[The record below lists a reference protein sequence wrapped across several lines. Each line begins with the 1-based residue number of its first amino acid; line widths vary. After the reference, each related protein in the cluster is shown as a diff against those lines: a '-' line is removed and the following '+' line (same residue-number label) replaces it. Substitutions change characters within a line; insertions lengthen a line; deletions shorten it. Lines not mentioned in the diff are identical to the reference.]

1 MLNERDLKGVYVPIV
16 TPFLPNTEL
25 DLDSYRNYLGRLLEQ
40 EIQGLVIN
48 GTTGESPT
56 VSWEE
61 VVDLV
66 QMTKA
71 CMMGNK
77 NHIPVVI
84 GTGTNDTVSTVK
96 RTEMA
101 GQIGADAVLVVMP
114 YYSRPSQDGILE
126 HFRKVAQVGVPIIA
140 YEVPSRTGVR
150 LTADTII
157 RIMDLNGVIGL
168 KDSSG
173 GIGLISELTCLGSK
187 PVLCGEDIYFHAMLS
202 QGASGGILASANVN
216 THAFINVFRL
226 ASKGDFI
233 KAKKAFDLLVPLIQ
247 RLFQES
253 NPSPLKWLLARQGI
267 ISSDTL
273 RLPMGPITKGLQLEL
288 ERTMQNPINNEINTF
303 RSP

>member
-1 MLNERDLKGVYVPIV
+1 MLNERDLKGIFVPVV
-16 TPFLPNTEL
+16 TPFLPNAEL
-25 DLDSYRNYLGRLLEQ
+25 DMDSYRNYLGKLVEQ

-48 GTTGESPT
+48 GTTGEAPT

-61 VVDLV
+61 VAALV
-66 QMTKA
+66 HTTRE
-71 CMMGNK
+71 CMAGRPNA
-77 NHIPVVI
+77 IPIVI

-101 GQIGADAVLVVMP
+101 GQLGADAVLVVTP
-114 YYSRPSQDGILE
+114 YYSRPSQEGILE
-126 HFRKVAQVGVPIIA
+126 HFRRVAQVGVPVIA

-150 LTADTII
+150 ITADSMK

-173 GIGLISELTCLGSK
+173 GTGLLSELTRLGTK
-187 PVLCGEDIYFHAMLS
+187 PVLCGEDLYFHAMLS

-216 THAFINVFRL
+216 TSAFIQVYRL
-226 ASKGDFI
+226 ASEGDLNG
-233 KAKKAFDLLVPLIQ
+233 ARTHFDLLVPLIQ

-267 ISSDTL
+267 LSSDTL
-273 RLPMGPITKGLQLEL
+273 RLPMGPITKALQLEL
-288 ERTMQNPINNEINTF
+288 ERTLPL
-303 RSP
+303 

>member
-1 MLNERDLKGVYVPIV
+1 MLNERDLKGIYVPVV
-16 TPFLPNTEL
+16 TPFLPNAEL
-25 DLDSYRNYLGRLLEQ
+25 DMDSYQSYLGKLLEK

-66 QMTKA
+66 QTTKT
-71 CMMGNK
+71 CMVDK
-77 NHIPVVI
+77 QSRIPVVI

-101 GQIGADAVLVVMP
+101 GQIGADAVLVVIP
-114 YYSRPSQDGILE
+114 YYSRPSQEGILE

-150 LTADTII
+150 LTADTIR

-173 GIGLISELTCLGSK
+173 GIGLISELTCLDTK

-202 QGASGGILASANVN
+202 QGACGGILASANVN
-216 THAFINVFRL
+216 TEDFINVFRL

-233 KAKKAFDLLVPLIQ
+233 KAKKAFDLLVPIIQ

-253 NPSPLKWLLARQGI
+253 NPSPLKWLLVRQGI

-288 ERTMQNPINNEINTF
+288 ERTMQNPV
-303 RSP
+303 